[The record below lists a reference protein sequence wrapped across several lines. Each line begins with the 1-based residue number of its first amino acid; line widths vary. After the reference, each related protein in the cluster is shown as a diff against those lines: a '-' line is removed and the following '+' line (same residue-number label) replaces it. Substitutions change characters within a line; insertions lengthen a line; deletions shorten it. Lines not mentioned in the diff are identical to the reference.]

1 MKFDVKTRPEHVT
14 WTQMR
19 DLWVAADDIEIF
31 NAAWNWDHFY
41 PLTGDLDGPNL
52 EAWTAL
58 AALADATQR
67 IRIGVQVTG
76 MIYRHPAVLAN
87 MAATVDIISNGRLEL
102 GIGAGW
108 NELETTA
115 YGIELPPLKQR
126 FDQFDEGTQILIGLL
141 RDEYTDFAGEYFTIT
156 HARNEPKPVQRPY
169 PPIVIGGSGP
179 KRTLLA
185 TARWAQQWNA
195 ITPSPEAWLASKEI
209 LLAHCA
215 DVGRDPGE
223 IECSVNVMIPA
234 DGDFGPALERIAA
247 FGEAGVDIVVLN
259 LPHGAPTS
267 LLDELAAAV
276 APLA

>member
-52 EAWTAL
+52 EAWTTL

-102 GIGAGW
+102 GH
-108 NELETTA
+108 
-115 YGIELPPLKQR
+115 R
-126 FDQFDEGTQILIGLL
+126 
-141 RDEYTDFAGEYFTIT
+141 R
-156 HARNEPKPVQRPY
+156 R
-169 PPIVIGGSGP
+169 
-179 KRTLLA
+179 
-185 TARWAQQWNA
+185 
-195 ITPSPEAWLASKEI
+195 
-209 LLAHCA
+209 
-215 DVGRDPGE
+215 
-223 IECSVNVMIPA
+223 
-234 DGDFGPALERIAA
+234 LER
-247 FGEAGVDIVVLN
+247 AGDDGVR
-259 LPHGAPTS
+259 HR
-267 LLDELAAAV
+267 AAAAEAAV
-276 APLA
+276 RPVRRGHADPHRPAARRVHRLRR